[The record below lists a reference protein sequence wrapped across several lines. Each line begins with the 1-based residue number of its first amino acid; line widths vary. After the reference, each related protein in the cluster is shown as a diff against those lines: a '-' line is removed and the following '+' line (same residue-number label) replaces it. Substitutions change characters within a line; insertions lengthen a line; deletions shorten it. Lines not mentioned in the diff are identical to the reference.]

1 MNLSVIIPVAPN
13 DNSWKSLLLDL
24 VPLQKNDECILV
36 SPENIQ
42 SNLEKF
48 LIENPIKASVVFL
61 QAPLGRAIQQN
72 QAAQKA
78 KNAWVWFLHCDSH
91 LSEDAIFLLKKELEK
106 EENAFYFFNL
116 KFFPSELS
124 FMWINEIGVKIRS
137 NYFKIPFGD
146 QGFCIKKET
155 FHLLSGFNEQA
166 KFGEDHLLVWSA
178 HKNGIKLKAVDS
190 YLFTSPRKYQKNGW
204 GKVTFDHVIKTI
216 LQASPEIVELVKI
229 KIFGSAS

>member
-1 MNLSVIIPVAPN
+1 MSLSVVIPVAPN
-13 DNSWKSLLLDL
+13 DNGWKSLLLDL
-24 VPLQKNDECILV
+24 IPLEETDECILV

-42 SNLEKF
+42 SKLEKF
-48 LIENPIKASVVFL
+48 LIENPIKASVVFV

-72 QAAQKA
+72 QAAQLA
-78 KNAWVWFLHCDSH
+78 KNSWLWFLHCDSR
-91 LSEDAIFLLKKELEK
+91 LSGDSIFLLKKEI
-106 EENAFYFFNL
+106 ENQENIFYFFNL

-124 FMWINEIGVKIRS
+124 LMWINEIGVKIRS
-137 NYFKIPFGD
+137 NFFRIPFGD

-155 FHLLSGFNEQA
+155 FNLLSGFNEQA

-178 HKNGIKLKAVDS
+178 HKSGIKLKAVDS

-229 KIFGSAS
+229 KIFGSTL